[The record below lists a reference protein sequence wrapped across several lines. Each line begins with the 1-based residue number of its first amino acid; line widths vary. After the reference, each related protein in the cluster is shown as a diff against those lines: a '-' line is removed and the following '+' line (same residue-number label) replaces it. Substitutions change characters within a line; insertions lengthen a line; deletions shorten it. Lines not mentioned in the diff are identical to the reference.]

1 LGFDEPQTGTAQDLA
16 VMTAEVNRIL
26 TETLTASLNEAITNE
41 DVTLE
46 RIDLTVEPQL
56 SQQRADNVFEGDRR
70 LRALQQQTVNF
81 LISGAARY
89 SVASGSDITS
99 NELEF
104 DTNTAVATTMND
116 PQIQQALTEEFQN
129 QTVSEPLRNT
139 ESVSAEVQAPAS
151 VDGNQKP
158 TTVATIF
165 GFILVGIG
173 VIGLGMY
180 GWAFFKKRR
189 KRRRQRKRDR
199 QRGLSGTLNTTHIA
213 NTTASMESM
222 NSSIN
227 HSRSSPT
234 SKMIVLPPAD
244 IENSSS
250 EESDSSASASVY
262 SDPATAPDCAPADSE
277 SSASDPYDGI
287 ASETSSKSDFTREL
301 ELAAS
306 LDKRSWIETQRQ
318 RGVSCLHRFC
328 YRPFISLAYKFPLM
342 CLLSFQAADG
352 SGAYIRYQSQYE
364 VQGAE
369 MQEGSGEGVI
379 TGAAVGIA
387 AAGATAVG
395 VAAVAAKSYP
405 YGDEEESSDSDNV
418 SIDLSEVKNPNVDEL
433 LGDAEEGVEWTPE
446 GVWSPYDGYKAQAA
460 EKSVSSLSDSRMA
473 DGRSGNQQDRGSWM
487 KSWSSIDS
495 SRGRLGRDKKDTNSN
510 TKSWSSIDSARET
523 QSRSMMLGSLAED
536 SEVEEELLVQE
547 ADRGIEV
554 ETVESR
560 APTISTA
567 GTSNAVRMSPTAS
580 ATEVIAAEKAKTEEE
595 PDDED
600 SVLTQDI
607 VKEVSRLARFVKK
620 YDKKREKKLLKD
632 REREEKTALAIK
644 DSQSFPS
651 VGYDAMSDSLSAL
664 RKGRVDASTSPRRE
678 RTTITNL
685 VEETDESG
693 ESERSWST
701 TSNANRSFDDDDESS
716 PDVDESEID
725 VSDDSNADE
734 DHSEGASDASR
745 LGITPYSIQRVVGKP
760 QSLKPI
766 KQLRGADSSAPETSR
781 PPVTG
786 KASDSRGLPPLANVA
801 DSPHEESPE
810 KTHTPVQTVK
820 RAMLR
825 VSSARQKKFSQRT
838 AQEQAQAPPRVSRSI
853 GLTED
858 ALHELSDGNGPAGVT
873 SPHQK
878 GTLSGL
884 RKNEAILDTASSHF
898 TDGVTSSQYEQ
909 AVKAGI
915 FAQQEQQ
922 RAYLSRNSFKG
933 TQRVPRDPPA
943 PTSDSA
949 SIQATDEK
957 RSPPGY
963 EPKDTSIES
972 RVQPAQST
980 PQEQTQ
986 AEERVPWSRPAPS
999 EAPVDKTERAP
1010 SQPDTQRKAMFRP
1023 GGFKSTMG
1031 GTQNRDSS
1039 ASQPTSSGLKRA
1051 APEAAPLT
1059 PRTQETAPAPVSPA
1073 MRSPPRRKK
1082 RSSSAFNNVISMFES
1097 KPKNP
1102 IAPVGEHWQFN
1113 GATR

>member
-1 LGFDEPQTGTAQDLA
+1 
-16 VMTAEVNRIL
+16 
-26 TETLTASLNEAITNE
+26 
-41 DVTLE
+41 
-46 RIDLTVEPQL
+46 
-56 SQQRADNVFEGDRR
+56 
-70 LRALQQQTVNF
+70 
-81 LISGAARY
+81 
-89 SVASGSDITS
+89 
-99 NELEF
+99 
-104 DTNTAVATTMND
+104 
-116 PQIQQALTEEFQN
+116 
-129 QTVSEPLRNT
+129 
-139 ESVSAEVQAPAS
+139 
-151 VDGNQKP
+151 
-158 TTVATIF
+158 
-165 GFILVGIG
+165 
-173 VIGLGMY
+173 
-180 GWAFFKKRR
+180 
-189 KRRRQRKRDR
+189 
-199 QRGLSGTLNTTHIA
+199 
-213 NTTASMESM
+213 
-222 NSSIN
+222 
-227 HSRSSPT
+227 
-234 SKMIVLPPAD
+234 
-244 IENSSS
+244 
-250 EESDSSASASVY
+250 
-262 SDPATAPDCAPADSE
+262 
-277 SSASDPYDGI
+277 
-287 ASETSSKSDFTREL
+287 
-301 ELAAS
+301 
-306 LDKRSWIETQRQ
+306 
-318 RGVSCLHRFC
+318 
-328 YRPFISLAYKFPLM
+328 M
-342 CLLSFQAADG
+342 CLLSFQAADA
-352 SGAYIRYQSQYE
+352 SGAYIRYPSQYE
-364 VQGAE
+364 VQGTE
-369 MQEGSGEGVI
+369 MQEGSGEGVS

-418 SIDLSEVKNPNVDEL
+418 SIDLSEVKNPDVDEL
-433 LGDAEEGVEWTPE
+433 LGDGDEGVEWTPE
-446 GVWSPYDGYKAQAA
+446 GVWSPYDGYTHREAQAA

-473 DGRSGNQQDRGSWM
+473 DGRSGNQQDRGSGM

-495 SRGRLGRDKKDTNSN
+495 FRGRLGRDKKDTNSN

-523 QSRSMMLGSLAED
+523 QSRSVMLGSLAED
-536 SEVEEELLVQE
+536 AEAEEELLVQE

-580 ATEVIAAEKAKTEEE
+580 ATEVIAVEKTKTEEE

-999 EAPVDKTERAP
+999 EAPVDKTETTP
-1010 SQPDTQRKAMFRP
+1010 SQPDTQRKATFRP

-1031 GTQNRDSS
+1031 GTQILNSS